1 MWEAVETSIREVGMG
16 EAERRRSKGE
26 SREKERGKG
35 KEEKIEKGEN
45 SRS

>member
-1 MWEAVETSIREVGMG
+1 MEASTREVGMG
-16 EAERRRSKGE
+16 EVERRRSKEG

-35 KEEKIEKGEN
+35 KEEKIEN